1 MTREIGTA
9 PLSFPD
15 CCQELIAYYE
25 SVRPAAEGARLF
37 CRQCGASITRLA
49 TGWFRKEP

>member
-15 CCQELIAYYE
+15 CCQELIALYE
-25 SVRPAAEGARLF
+25 SVQEPQVGAHLF
-37 CRQCGASITRLA
+37 CRQCGASITRGARQWLRS
-49 TGWFRKEP
+49 RK